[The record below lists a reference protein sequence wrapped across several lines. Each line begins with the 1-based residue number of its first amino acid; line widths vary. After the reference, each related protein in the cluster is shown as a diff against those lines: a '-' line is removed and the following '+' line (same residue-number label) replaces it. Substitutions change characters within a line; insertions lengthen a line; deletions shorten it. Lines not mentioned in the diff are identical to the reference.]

1 VCVRRKK
8 KPQISPLR
16 CAPVE
21 MTSFLQRGFVPL
33 LERYGLKFVT
43 NLSSRPELPW
53 ASDPPKVMKNA
64 SVQQPLSK
72 EPSPFPLSS
81 RAYPDFLLHS
91 SHQRLF
97 CGSRQREPHAVDRSH
112 NSRQEIRGSR
122 GICSSADLSW
132 KCFSTERSAAE
143 WRDLR
148 FFFSGYPGYELA
160 VILRMVLV
168 VLMPFTVGTIST
180 RPPQV
185 VISSAPTMVAV
196 V

>member
-1 VCVRRKK
+1 VSVRRKK

-81 RAYPDFLLHS
+81 RAKP
-91 SHQRLF
+91 
-97 CGSRQREPHAVDRSH
+97 
-112 NSRQEIRGSR
+112 
-122 GICSSADLSW
+122 
-132 KCFSTERSAAE
+132 
-143 WRDLR
+143 RDLQFR
-148 FFFSGYPGYELA
+148 GP
-160 VILRMVLV
+160 LV
-168 VLMPFTVGTIST
+168 EMLFDRAQRTPQTISPLT
-180 RPPQV
+180 YSCVSGSP
-185 VISSAPTMVAV
+185 SSLAAFCRF
-196 V
+196 